1 MRRKGLAVSDLAE
14 QLGITRQHA
23 HRLLTGRRPAESQRD
38 EIEAALALG
47 SLGSARPL
55 FAVGELDDSDELEL
69 VPAGDTQPLFARRD
83 TAARVAR
90 ELENVSTYVCVVPVR
105 PAHAWRSLVAFH
117 AAWGAEPEV
126 RKVFVVDD
134 AATDDVSEPAVLRQ
148 IRAGLEAT
156 LRSRAKAREPAFL
169 QEIEARLSGY
179 TDARLPQ

>member
-1 MRRKGLAVSDLAE
+1 M
-14 QLGITRQHA
+14 
-23 HRLLTGRRPAESQRD
+23 
-38 EIEAALALG
+38 
-47 SLGSARPL
+47 
-55 FAVGELDDSDELEL
+55 
-69 VPAGDTQPLFARRD
+69 
-83 TAARVAR
+83 
-90 ELENVSTYVCVVPVR
+90 
-105 PAHAWRSLVAFH
+105 
-117 AAWGAEPEV
+117 